1 MPLVR
6 QLFEIINNT
15 QLYDN
20 VVDPKTKQSKLVA
33 NQIPMSVSPNSEAS
47 FSQIEYPPI
56 VIHSFK
62 NQLTLVNL
70 CPWRNYGVGRT

>member
-33 NQIPMSVSPNSEAS
+33 NQIPMSVRSKQSKHSSREAS
-47 FSQIEYPPI
+47 SFEIKYPPI
-56 VIHSFK
+56 GINSFQI
-62 NQLTLVNL
+62 NQ
-70 CPWRNYGVGRT
+70 R